1 MTATCTPFAL
11 LAETPPPP
19 AEDRTPPFAYD
30 RLRQLN
36 LTAGGEAV
44 VDVADVQA
52 MTMTHNSKGFKKDDD
67 FACVPHALFGPTM
80 THNAK
85 EHKKD
90 DD

>member
-1 MTATCTPFAL
+1 MQPATPFAL
-11 LAETPPPP
+11 LAEVPAPP
-19 AEDRTPPFAYD
+19 ADRTPPHRYD

-36 LTAGGEAV
+36 VTAAGEAV
-44 VDVADVQA
+44 VDVADVQS

-67 FACVPHALFGPTM
+67 FTHAPHALFGPTM
-80 THNAK
+80 THNSK

>member
-11 LAETPPPP
+11 LVEVPTPPV
-19 AEDRTPPFAYD
+19 DRTPEFTFD

-36 LTAGGEAV
+36 VTSDGDAV

-52 MTMTHNSKGFKKDDD
+52 TTMTHNHKGFKKDDD
-67 FACVPHALFGPTM
+67 FAHVPHALFGPTM
-80 THNAK
+80 THNSK